1 MNFIRSI
8 VGKMWLA
15 TVILVVVTFIV
26 LGGFLTQLMEN
37 FYYNLKQQEMVQDG
51 RRLAQSISQ
60 GDNYAV
66 DQLKILEDI
75 IGSSVMVVNR
85 DGLVK
90 SCGGMMGM
98 QPGTK
103 LNTDDVKRVL
113 DGETVTTRGF
123 NAQFDMAMLNT
134 AVPIKH
140 QDKVIGA
147 VLIYTPVQP
156 ISQTIADMRRI
167 ILFAGFGALMLA
179 TVLGFFMTKRLS
191 LPLLQMKDIA
201 HRMASGDF
209 KGRMPI
215 KGDDEIGLLGNS
227 LNFLAGELENHTEAL
242 SQEKEKF
249 ANIVSSMSDGV
260 ITFDSSGNTIFLN
273 DQAKELLHLSDEKL
287 GQEQSVKFN
296 QWMTRIMDDGSSIKG
311 ELITSNKI
319 IAVRMAPLWDKE
331 QPVGAVAL
339 LQDVTKERELER
351 LRKEFL
357 ASVSH
362 ELRTPLTYLQ
372 GYAEAMQDGMAER
385 PEDREQYIKIFLDE
399 TLRLR
404 RLVNDLMDLTQME
417 NGKMAMNMDMLDLGA
432 LAQQVTEK
440 MFPFSVEKNVRLLCT
455 AAEGILVYGD
465 ADRLHQVLVNLIDNA
480 LRHTKAGEKI
490 TISVTKNEAA
500 EIKIKDTGS
509 GIPEKE
515 LDYVWERFYKVDKAR
530 TRKDSGTG
538 LGLAIVKNIIDGH
551 DGKVFVTSEVG
562 IGTEFTCIL
571 PLADSGKIQKK
582 AVPHIDSENERKY
595 NRS

>member
-15 TVILVVVTFIV
+15 TVVLVVITFLV
-26 LGGFLTQLMEN
+26 LGGFLTQLLEN

-51 RRLAQSISQ
+51 LRLAQSISH

-66 DQLKILEDI
+66 DQLKILEDVL
-75 IGSSVMVVNR
+75 GSSVMVVNR
-85 DGLVK
+85 NGLVK

-103 LNTDDVKRVL
+103 LNTNEVTRVL
-113 DGETVTTRGF
+113 NGEIVTSRGF

-134 AVPIKH
+134 AVPVKH
-140 QDKVIGA
+140 QDEVIGA

-167 ILFAGFGALMLA
+167 ILLAGFGALMLA

-191 LPLLQMKDIA
+191 LPLLQMKNIA

-209 KGRMPI
+209 KGRIPI
-215 KGDDEIGLLGNS
+215 KGDDEIGLLGKS

-242 SQEKEKF
+242 SREKEKF

-260 ITFDSSGNTIFLN
+260 ITLDSSGITVFLN
-273 DQAKELLHLSDEKL
+273 DQAKELLHLSG
-287 GQEQSVKFN
+287 GQLDQAEAVKFK
-296 QWMTRIMDDGSSIKG
+296 QWMDRIMDDGSSIKG
-311 ELITSNKI
+311 ELKTSNKI
-319 IAVRMAPLWDKE
+319 IAVRMSPLWDKE

-404 RLVNDLMDLTQME
+404 RLVSDLMDLTQME

-440 MFPFSVEKNVRLLCT
+440 MYPFSVEKDVRLLCS
-455 AAEGILVYGD
+455 AAEGVLVYGD
-465 ADRLHQVLVNLIDNA
+465 ADRLQQVLVNLIDNA
-480 LRHTKAGEKI
+480 LRHTPSGEEI
-490 TISVTKNEAA
+490 IISVLKNEAA

-509 GIPEKE
+509 GIPEEE

-551 DGKVFVTSEVG
+551 DGKVFVTSKVG
-562 IGTEFTCIL
+562 KGTEFTCVL
-571 PLADSGKIQKK
+571 PLADSGSTKINSD
-582 AVPHIDSENERKY
+582 PY
-595 NRS
+595 